1 MGVIEDTIRS
11 VPEERTYVGMLSI
24 AAGLYATYIATQ
36 IPFTGFSLFGPLVV
50 VLGVVLFTP
59 HSHLIDSM
67 IEPMLG
73 AAGITIILP
82 YAKIVINSG
91 TPLPDIAAV
100 SLLVFGAL
108 LLATSLVSLVYSE
121 E

>member
-24 AAGLYATYIATQ
+24 AAGLYATYLSTQ
-36 IPFTGFSLFGPLVV
+36 IPFTGFSLFGPLVI
-50 VLGVVLFTP
+50 VLGIVLFTP
-59 HSHLIDSM
+59 HSHLVDSM
-67 IEPMLG
+67 LEPMLG
-73 AAGITIILP
+73 AAGITMILP
-82 YAKIVINSG
+82 YVKIMLNNG
-91 TPLPDIAAV
+91 TPLPDTAAV
-100 SLLVFGAL
+100 SLLVFGVL